1 MKFNKLSSWISE
13 IESLEVRNKEILSWL
28 NELGSITSRIKSFSN
43 FRLKL
48 LRDGPGEVDII
59 EDDLIVANY
68 EENNTREVILY
79 SDEKPLIYAKSIIPL
94 ATIRLGLGVLGN
106 LKENPLGDILF
117 SNPEIKKKCM
127 LIAKFQSNE
136 KILYASQNGKRTDF
150 TTSEL
155 IKSYLKHPLMTFKII
170 AAIHFEA
177 FKLWIKG
184 IKFIQKTVQNKRMH
198 LII

>member
-28 NELGSITSRIKSFSN
+28 NEPGSITSRIKSFSN

-48 LRDGPGEVDII
+48 LRDGPGEVDIT

-117 SNPEIKKKCM
+117 SNPEIKKKYM
-127 LIAKFQSNE
+127 LFAKFQSNK
-136 KILYASQNGKRTDF
+136 KIFYGR
-150 TTSEL
+150 
-155 IKSYLKHPLMTFKII
+155 
-170 AAIHFEA
+170 
-177 FKLWIKG
+177 KG
-184 IKFIQKTVQNKRMH
+184 IYTVKGYPFSVCEIF
-198 LII
+198 LINDS

>member
-13 IESLEVRNKEILSWL
+13 IESLEVGNKEILSWL
-28 NELGSITSRIKSFSN
+28 NEPGSITSRIKSFSN

-48 LRDGPGEVDII
+48 LRDGPSEVDII

-94 ATIRLGLGVLGN
+94 ATIRFGLGVLGN

-117 SNPEIKKKCM
+117 SNPEIKKKYM
-127 LIAKFQSNE
+127 LFAKFESNK
-136 KILYASQNGKRTDF
+136 KIFCGR
-150 TTSEL
+150 
-155 IKSYLKHPLMTFKII
+155 
-170 AAIHFEA
+170 
-177 FKLWIKG
+177 KG
-184 IKFIQKTVQNKRMH
+184 IYTVKGYPFSVCEIF
-198 LII
+198 LINDS

>member
-28 NELGSITSRIKSFSN
+28 NEPGSITSRIKSFSN

-106 LKENPLGDILF
+106 LKESPLGDIPF
-117 SNPEIKKKCM
+117 SNPEIKKKYM
-127 LIAKFQSNE
+127 LFAKFQSNE
-136 KILYASQNGKRTDF
+136 EIFYGR
-150 TTSEL
+150 
-155 IKSYLKHPLMTFKII
+155 
-170 AAIHFEA
+170 
-177 FKLWIKG
+177 KG
-184 IKFIQKTVQNKRMH
+184 IYTVKGYPFSVCEIF
-198 LII
+198 LINDS